1 MRSKWLTDCSPLSL
15 GVVGAA
21 TDISPSVSA
30 PGTTQFPVCGF
41 FSTFPA
47 VRDLQATGLHRQHSV
62 EVYTSTAYWPDDR
75 ESLNVSIKFK
85 ALNYARYKALY
96 WTVWSSYSHCASEEC
111 YTHVSLSMCLVVVR
125 SVDVHRRCEV
135 WHMMSGPD
143 SWHCPLSSDSGLKSV
158 PCSGGPTSQIWWHSS
173 TVLQL
178 YSSPRQIDTNPSAG
192 ALQSWPDQ
200 SGPAIITTCWAANGV
215 SSLTYL
221 TWGVNQPTNQRPASP
236 HSSGVN
242 LHNQSAPGKS
252 QVIPNFYY
260 WERDRH

>member
-21 TDISPSVSA
+21 TDISASVSA

-111 YTHVSLSMCLVVVR
+111 NTHVSPSMCLVVVW

-143 SWHCPLSSDSGLKSV
+143 SWHCPLSSILAWNLSPALVVRHLRYDDTALRSY
-158 PCSGGPTSQIWWHSS
+158 SS
-173 TVLQL
+173 TALRDKLTLIPVLEL
-178 YSSPRQIDTNPSAG
+178 SSPDQI
-192 ALQSWPDQ
+192 
-200 SGPAIITTCWAANGV
+200 
-215 SSLTYL
+215 
-221 TWGVNQPTNQRPASP
+221 NQGQ
-236 HSSGVN
+236 
-242 LHNQSAPGKS
+242 Q
-252 QVIPNFYY
+252 
-260 WERDRH
+260 

>member
-21 TDISPSVSA
+21 TDISASVSA

-111 YTHVSLSMCLVVVR
+111 YTHLSPIPQYVPSGGVECRCSQEMR
-125 SVDVHRRCEV
+125 GMTYDV
-135 WHMMSGPD
+135 GPRQLTLP
-143 SWHCPLSSDSGLKSV
+143 SIFIFWPEICPLLWWSDISDMMTQLY
-158 PCSGGPTSQIWWHSS
+158 GPTA
-173 TVLQL
+173 LQL
-178 YSSPRQIDTNPSAG
+178 SETN
-192 ALQSWPDQ
+192 W
-200 SGPAIITTCWAANGV
+200 
-215 SSLTYL
+215 
-221 TWGVNQPTNQRPASP
+221 
-236 HSSGVN
+236 H
-242 LHNQSAPGKS
+242 
-252 QVIPNFYY
+252 
-260 WERDRH
+260 